1 MYFHPLILTEA
12 QQQQRAAAYRE
23 VTRQCLDVIDRQQR
37 LHADIVSD
45 FCAKQQ
51 ESLKELSDSIDGRR
65 FLLRC
70 FAYPA
75 PTPLELLQVAIRSV
89 EIAVDVQ
96 RRVIALMDRRAEELV
111 RGGDNGVQASAPSH
125 LDRREQGNSHRQQ
138 MAA

>member
-1 MYFHPLILTEA
+1 MYFHPTILNEA
-12 QQQQRAAAYRE
+12 QQQRAAAYRE
-23 VTRQCLDVIDRQQR
+23 ITRRCLDVIDRQQR
-37 LHADIVSD
+37 LHSDVVSD
-45 FCAKQQ
+45 FCSREH
-51 ESLKELSDSIDGRR
+51 ESLKELSDSIDNRQ

-75 PTPLELLQVAIRSV
+75 PTPLELLQAAIRSV
-89 EIAVDVQ
+89 EIAVDIQ
-96 RRVIALMDRRAEELV
+96 RRVIALMNRRAEELV